1 MKKLIF
7 IKFGGSLITDKK
19 KPRTANIAVIR
30 KLAKQLR
37 DVKRENKNV
46 HFILGNGAG
55 SFGHYEAVKYKLPSK
70 INSSEK
76 RYGFAVVQE
85 SVKTLNKIVVDEL
98 LKEKI
103 PAVSMHQS
111 SMLFAS
117 NGKLADIFTE
127 SLEGFIRLGIIPVVY
142 GDIVYDQKKDSHIFS
157 TEDAF
162 LFLIEKLAEKSYKT
176 EKVIYLTTVNGV
188 LGKKGNVVP
197 RIKNKMLFRKTLF
210 KTEGFDV
217 TGGMKHKVEQA
228 LILAKK
234 GIKIYITNGNLFNA
248 LYSALYNKNFKG
260 TIIK

>member
-7 IKFGGSLITDKK
+7 IKFGGSLITYKN
-19 KPRTANIAVIR
+19 KPRAARVDMIR
-30 KLAKQLR
+30 KLAKKFKKVISKKKEAL
-37 DVKRENKNV
+37 
-46 HFILGNGAG
+46 FILGNGAG

-103 PAVSMHQS
+103 PAVSIHQS
-111 SMLFAS
+111 SMLFSS
-117 NGKLADIFTE
+117 NGKLAGIFAK
-127 SLEGFIRLGIIPVVY
+127 SVEGFLHLGIIPVVY
-142 GDIVYDQKKDSHIFS
+142 GDIIYDKKKGSHIFS

-162 LFLIEKLAEKSYKT
+162 SFLIEHLAKKGYKT
-176 EKVIYLTTVNGV
+176 EKIIYLTTVDGV
-188 LGKKGNVVP
+188 LDKKRNVI
-197 RIKNKMLFRKTLF
+197 RNIKNAAQLRKTLF

-217 TGGMKHKVEQA
+217 TGGMRHKVEQA
-228 LILAKK
+228 LFLAKK
-234 GIKIYITNGNLFNA
+234 QIAVYITNGNLSNA
-248 LYSALYNKNFKG
+248 LSSALFDKNFKG